1 MDSAGSPNR
10 DCGGFATYLAMWD
23 GLLYRQSPHSD
34 NGKSERT
41 ARRIAGSLNGCH
53 AGPHF
58 SGNGG
63 PILGRAKATAGVARS
78 TRPSTENQDGMP
90 AVPLGEETDDTDQ
103 RKVSATPPAAARDL
117 GGNASVEVKYVVCLA
132 PYLLT

>member
-1 MDSAGSPNR
+1 MEASTFRWILPAR
-10 DCGGFATYLAMWD
+10 LIEIAGGFATYLVMWG
-23 GLLYRQSPHSD
+23 GLLDRQSPHSD

-63 PILGRAKATAGVARS
+63 PILGRAKATAAESHDR
-78 TRPSTENQDGMP
+78 R
-90 AVPLGEETDDTDQ
+90 DQ
-103 RKVSATPPAAARDL
+103 VRKIKT
-117 GGNASVEVKYVVCLA
+117 G
-132 PYLLT
+132 